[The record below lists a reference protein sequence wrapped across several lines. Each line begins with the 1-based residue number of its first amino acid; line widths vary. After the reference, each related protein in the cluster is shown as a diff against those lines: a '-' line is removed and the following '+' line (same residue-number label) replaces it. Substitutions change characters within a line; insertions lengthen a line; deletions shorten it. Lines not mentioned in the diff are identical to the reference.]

1 MLNLSTSKH
10 PVPFLGKPLHEN
22 EDWLILNCTLANSR
36 PCLPSNS
43 NVYH

>member
-10 PVPFLGKPLHEN
+10 PVTFLGKPLYEN
-22 EDWLILNCTLANSR
+22 EGWLILNCILANSR